1 MKHRVEEIRETLQKK
16 PKVHVIGP
24 AHWIKALDEIRT
36 GRGVVMINRT
46 LKMKRSTA
54 RRSQECQLPCS
65 ATSCLELLSLR
76 TSRCDSQ
83 RLKDFTMTSIS
94 LWANSCTLRGFFSPW
109 GVLTLLSLPT
119 TIWGKALK
127 VEWQQTM
134 PLRFRTQEWPSLSSL
149 ISISSRY

>member
-1 MKHRVEEIRETLQKK
+1 MKHRVEEIREMLQRK
-16 PKVHVIGP
+16 PRVRVIGP

-36 GRGVVMINRT
+36 GLGVVMSNRT
-46 LKMKRSTA
+46 LKMKRTTA
-54 RRSQECQLPCS
+54 RRSHECQLPCS

-76 TSRCDSQ
+76 TSRCDFQ

-94 LWANSCTLRGFFSPW
+94 PWANSCTLRKFFSPW

-119 TIWGKALK
+119 TMWEKALK
-127 VEWQQTM
+127 EERQQTM